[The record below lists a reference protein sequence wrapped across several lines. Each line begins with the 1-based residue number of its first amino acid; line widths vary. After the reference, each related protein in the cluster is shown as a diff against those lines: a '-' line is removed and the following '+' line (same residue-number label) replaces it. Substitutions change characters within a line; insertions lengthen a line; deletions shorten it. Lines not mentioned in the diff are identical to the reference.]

1 MSTIEQ
7 LQGLSE
13 SEDHIEFKE
22 AKRNYPFSGGKHTDP
37 KDRRHCV
44 LGYIAAL
51 ANERG
56 GRLVLGMADRVP
68 HTVVGSNFA
77 ENKVGELVDEIYKR
91 LGIRVQYEE
100 LYSDEGKRVLV
111 LIVPS
116 RPIGRLL
123 KFEGVPLMRTGESL
137 REMSDAEIFRIL
149 SEQEPD
155 FSAQICEGLTMADL
169 DKEAIKA
176 MKSRYA
182 DKQKNVTFR
191 NSPDEQVLTDLE
203 LLKSGKLNYA
213 ALVLLGKSEAIRRY
227 LPQNNIVVEFRM
239 NHSMIQY
246 TARKE
251 FQLPLFIAVDEVW
264 EYINQPASNPQ
275 LHYNDGPYIFD
286 IPSFN
291 EEVVREAILNAVCHR
306 SMKIQSDVVIKQYPD
321 TLTITNAGGFPSGVD
336 ANNILIINST
346 PRSKLMSEILQKTGL
361 VERSGQG
368 VDKMFYHCILE
379 GKALPDFSGTDPY
392 QVSLTFKAPILDEGF
407 VRFIRHIQNKRE
419 DNKKLNVF
427 ELLVLY
433 KVCMRDFEN
442 MDTTIA
448 ERLSAEGLLI
458 KQDGCY
464 RLPDEYK
471 SSLSEKLKSFNL
483 KHLQTVAECF
493 KTNTFV
499 NKSMLSEALGE
510 ELSDRQVRFLITKMK
525 RAGFI
530 DRKGGG
536 KYIQYFKT
544 ADFPKFR

>member
-483 KHLQTVAECF
+483 KHLQMVAECF

-525 RAGFI
+525 KAGFI